1 VSKKTIAPVSK
12 RSLRTKTTVSCALFA
27 MRRLGAMILA
37 ALALPAAAPAGTV
50 FLLDGRGWGHG
61 VGMSQW
67 GAEGYARHGWGY
79 RRILAHY
86 YQHTTIALAQPR
98 EVRVLL
104 HDEQDSVRVG
114 SSAPFVVVD
123 ARGKTLHFPARSVV
137 VNAKF
142 VLQHKHLHAPLRFV
156 AGAQPLQVDFAGYR
170 GDVIVER
177 SPNGGLMVV
186 NRLPLDRYLRGVV
199 PWEAPKGWHF
209 ATYEAQ
215 AVAARS
221 YTLATLHPGKLFD
234 LYPDQR
240 SQMYGGV
247 RAERPETNL
256 AIGATAGQ
264 VLTYGGAV
272 IPAYY
277 FSSSGGRTSSIHD
290 AWPRAAQ
297 VPYLVSVPDP
307 YDYISPRHV
316 WPTAVLSAARLGAV
330 LGLRD
335 VRDAVV
341 VENSSGRANAVRV
354 LAGARWHTVPGDVF
368 RAKFALH
375 STDFELRAMTLDA
388 PPPALFGS
396 RIAVH
401 GWVRGLGKARLQEL
415 TAQGWRTISHLH
427 PSSSGRFVLR
437 VRATRSTQ
445 LRLAYNTL
453 PGDAVTLRV
462 APRVQLTAT
471 GTKLTVRVSPRL
483 PLLVQRLTHEEWRAV
498 ARGNGVFQRAL
509 RPGSYRVD
517 VLGGVAYM
525 SKLTR
530 AVGLR

>member
-1 VSKKTIAPVSK
+1 
-12 RSLRTKTTVSCALFA
+12 
-27 MRRLGAMILA
+27 MRRLIVTAVLA
-37 ALALPAAAPAGTV
+37 ALALPAVATAGTV

-67 GAEGYARHGWGY
+67 GAEGYARHGWSY

-86 YQHTTIALAQPR
+86 YQHTKIALAQPR
-98 EVRVLL
+98 DVRVLL

-114 SSAPFVVVD
+114 SAAPFIVVD
-123 ARGKTLHFPARSVV
+123 ARGKTLHYPARSVV
-137 VNAKF
+137 VDAKF
-142 VLQHKHLHAPLRFV
+142 VLQHKHLRAPLRFV
-156 AGAQPLQVDFAGYR
+156 AGAQPLQVDFDGYR

-186 NRLPLDRYLRGVV
+186 NKLPLDRYLRGVV
-199 PWEAPKGWHF
+199 PWEAPKGWHV

-247 RAERPETNL
+247 KAERPETNL

-264 VLTYGGAV
+264 VLTYDGSV

-290 AWPRAAQ
+290 AWPNATQ

-316 WPTAVLSAARLGAV
+316 WPTSILSAERLGAV

-341 VENSSGRANAVRV
+341 VDNSSGRAKAVRV
-354 LAGARWHTVPGDVF
+354 LAGSRWRTVSGDVF
-368 RAKFALH
+368 RTKFGLH
-375 STDFELRAMTLDA
+375 STDFELRAMSLNA
-388 PPPALFGS
+388 PPQALFGS
-396 RIAVH
+396 RVAVT
-401 GWVRGLGKARLQEL
+401 GWVRGLGRARLQEL
-415 TAQGWRTISHLH
+415 TAAGWRTVSHLR
-427 PSSSGRFVLR
+427 PSSSGRFALR
-437 VRATRSTQ
+437 LRATRSTH
-445 LRLAYNTL
+445 LRLAYNSL
-453 PGDAVTLRV
+453 AGDAVALDV
-462 APRVQLTAT
+462 APRVQLSAS
-471 GTKLTVRVSPRL
+471 GTKLEVHVSPGL
-483 PLLVQRLTHEEWRAV
+483 PLLVQRLTHKEWRAV
-498 ARGNGVFQRAL
+498 ARGRGTFNRTL
-509 RPGSYRVD
+509 KPGSYRVAI
-517 VLGGVAYM
+517 LGGASYM

-530 AVGLR
+530 PVGLHK